1 MQKCTKIVF
10 IGPRFGR
17 EGHLFHRF
25 PAEGSVCARL
35 EFVQAGLELFFPLS
49 VSWYHACG
57 VSSGKRYSVPITVM
71 LCTRRIS
78 IVPLQDEV
86 SVVTPSS

>member
-1 MQKCTKIVF
+1 MQKCTKIAF
-10 IGPRFGR
+10 SGPRFGPECYFFR
-17 EGHLFHRF
+17 RI
-25 PAEGSVCARL
+25 PARDSICARL
-35 EFVQAGLELFFPLS
+35 EVLQAGRKGFS
-49 VSWYHACG
+49 VFSVQSNHACG
-57 VSSGKRYSVPITVM
+57 VSSGKLYSVPITVM

>member
-10 IGPRFGR
+10 TGPGFGPECYFFR
-17 EGHLFHRF
+17 RI
-25 PAEGSVCARL
+25 PAGDSIRARL